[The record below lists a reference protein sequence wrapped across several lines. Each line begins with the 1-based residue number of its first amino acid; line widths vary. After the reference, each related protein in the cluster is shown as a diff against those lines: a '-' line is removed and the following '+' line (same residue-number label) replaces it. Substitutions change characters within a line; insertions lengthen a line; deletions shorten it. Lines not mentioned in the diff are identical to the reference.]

1 MTGRQRGD
9 TVTLDLPA
17 WAKIVM
23 WAMGLLLPV
32 MVTAVVAGG
41 GWAWSLH
48 NTVAEIGASQRETN
62 ALLRGELTAL
72 RGSIDEYKRT
82 TDRRLDRH
90 ERELDA
96 IRRPFGP
103 QP

>member
-9 TVTLDLPA
+9 TVTLDLPV
-17 WAKIVM
+17 WAKVVM

-32 MVTAVVAGG
+32 LVTAIVAGG
-41 GWAWSLH
+41 GWAWSMQREVSEL
-48 NTVAEIGASQRETN
+48 NANQRETN
-62 ALLRGELTAL
+62 ALLRGDLAAL
-72 RGSIDEYKRT
+72 RGSIDDYKRT